1 MTRIFEQ
8 VNNPDRLILS
18 GVIVGG
24 FQRGEKFWEKLI
36 EAFSKVGD
44 TILDCEPRVGDLV
57 GLAVRMG
64 QKTVCLCDEMDGRY
78 LRRMVGIV
86 SCINNIKIFSFS

>member
-1 MTRIFEQ
+1 M
-8 VNNPDRLILS
+8 LS

-36 EAFSKVGD
+36 EAFSTVGD
-44 TILDCEPRVGDLV
+44 TILDCEPRVGDLA

-64 QKTVCLCDEMDGRY
+64 WRTVCLFDKMDGRY

-86 SCINNIKIFSFS
+86 PCINNIKMFDFSLPCMTYFLNINLC